1 MRSVVEGVEID
12 GRHWIGGSRIDS
24 AKSFDSISPID
35 EQPIAKVAAGG
46 DAEVALA
53 VDAAAK
59 AFQSWKLVSRE
70 QRAAYLH
77 RIADIIESRVEPL
90 SVVETRDNGSLLRS
104 HRRGVMPRV
113 AMNFRFFADWL
124 MRIDHPDF
132 DVRGHRNHVSYDPSG
147 VAAIITPW
155 NAPLMLGTWRIA
167 PALAAGCTVV
177 YKPPEWAPLTASL
190 LADITAEAGLP
201 AGVFNVVQGLGR
213 EAGAALSR
221 HPKIRRLSFTG
232 SVPTA
237 KTIAAAAAP
246 NLVPLSF
253 ELGGKSP
260 FIVFADCD
268 LELAVNTAIG
278 QYDNAGQVCLSGTR
292 ILVEAG
298 IRDRFVAAF
307 LEKAKAIKQGD
318 PRDEANDIGPQ
329 ISRPHFER
337 VKGFVERA
345 IGAGLKPAIGGGPNT
360 DLGGLYFRPTLF
372 LDPPAE
378 SEILREEIF
387 GPVLCL
393 QSFET
398 EAQAIALAND
408 TDYGLAGVIMTGDK
422 LRAER
427 VTAQISAGLVWNN
440 CFFVRDLRQAFG
452 GNGKSGIGREGGTWS
467 FDFYCDVKNSVF
479 APNGWGQ
486 TGGKA

>member
-1 MRSVVEGVEID
+1 MKALVEGVEVD
-12 GRHWIGGSRIDS
+12 GRHWIDGRRVAGAGS
-24 AKSFDSISPID
+24 FQSISPID
-35 EQPIAKVAAGG
+35 EQPIAAIATGG
-46 DAEVALA
+46 ETEIGMA
-53 VDAAAK
+53 VDAAHK
-59 AFQSWKLVSRE
+59 AFQTWRRTSPAE
-70 QRAAYLH
+70 RAAYLH
-77 RIADIIESRVEPL
+77 KIADIVEARVEQL
-90 SVVETRDNGSLLRS
+90 AVVETRDNGSLLRS

-124 MRIDHPDF
+124 KALDHPDF
-132 DVRGHRNHVSYDPSG
+132 DVRGHRNHISYDPSG
-147 VAAIITPW
+147 VAGIITPW

-237 KTIAAAAAP
+237 RTIAAAAAP

-268 LELAVNTAIG
+268 FDLAVNTAVG
-278 QYDNAGQVCLSGTR
+278 QYDNAGQVCLAGTR
-292 ILVEAG
+292 ILVEES
-298 IRDRFVAAF
+298 IRARFQEAF
-307 LEKAKAIKQGD
+307 IEKAKAIRQGD
-318 PRDEANDIGPQ
+318 PRDESSDIGPQ

-337 VKGFVERA
+337 VAGFVERA
-345 IGAGLKPAIGGGPNT
+345 KAAGMKPVLGGGPNT
-360 DLGGLYFRPTLF
+360 DLGHLYFRPTLF
-372 LDPPAE
+372 ADPQPG
-378 SEILREEIF
+378 SEILREEVF

-393 QSFET
+393 QSFKT
-398 EAQAIALAND
+398 EAQAIEMAND
-408 TDYGLAGVIMTGDK
+408 TEYGLAAVVMTGDEK
-422 LRAER
+422 RAER
-427 VTAQISAGLVWNN
+427 VTAAVNAGLIWNN

-452 GNGKSGIGREGGTWS
+452 GNSKSGIGREGGTWS

-479 APNGWGQ
+479 APHGWR
-486 TGGKA
+486 K

>member
-1 MRSVVEGVEID
+1 MQAMVEGVEID
-12 GRHWIGGSRIDS
+12 TRHWIGGARV
-24 AKSFDSISPID
+24 AGNATFTSISPID
-35 EQPIAKVAAGG
+35 ETPLADIAAGNAA
-46 DAEVALA
+46 DVDRAVKAARVAF
-53 VDAAAK
+53 K
-59 AFQSWKLVSRE
+59 TWRKIGPQE
-70 QRAAYLH
+70 RAQYLH
-77 RIADIIESRVEPL
+77 RIADIVESRVEQL
-90 SVVETRDNGSLLRS
+90 AVVETRDNGSLLRS

-124 MRIDHPDF
+124 LQLDHADF

-213 EAGAALSR
+213 EAGAALAAHPGISR
-221 HPKIRRLSFTG
+221 MSFTG

-237 KTIAAAAAP
+237 RTIAKAAGE

-260 FIVFADCD
+260 YLVFADCD
-268 LELAVNTAIG
+268 LDLAVNTAVG
-278 QYDNAGQVCLSGTR
+278 QFDNAGQVCLAGTR
-292 ILVEAG
+292 ILVEES
-298 IRDRFVAAF
+298 IRDRFLEAF
-307 LEKAKAIKQGD
+307 LAKARSIRQGD
-318 PRDEANDIGPQ
+318 PRDDTTDIGPQ

-337 VKGFVERA
+337 VAGFVARA
-345 IGAGLKPAIGGGPNT
+345 KAAGMKPILGGGPNE

-372 LDPPAE
+372 VDPVE
-378 SEILREEIF
+378 NSEILREEVF

-393 QSFET
+393 QSFRT
-398 EAQAIALAND
+398 EAEAIRMAND
-408 TDYGLAGVIMTGDK
+408 TEYGLAAVVMTGDPA
-422 LRAER
+422 RAER
-427 VTAQISAGLVWNN
+427 VTSEISAGLVWNN

-479 APNGWGQ
+479 APNGWS
-486 TGGKA
+486 K

>member
-1 MRSVVEGVEID
+1 M
-12 GRHWIGGSRIDS
+12 
-24 AKSFDSISPID
+24 
-35 EQPIAKVAAGG
+35 
-46 DAEVALA
+46 
-53 VDAAAK
+53 
-59 AFQSWKLVSRE
+59 
-70 QRAAYLH
+70 
-77 RIADIIESRVEPL
+77 
-90 SVVETRDNGSLLRS
+90 VETRDNGSLLRS

-124 MRIDHPDF
+124 LQLNHADF

-201 AGVFNVVQGLGR
+201 AGVFNVVQGIGR
-213 EAGAALSR
+213 EAGAALAAHPGISR
-221 HPKIRRLSFTG
+221 MSFTG

-237 KTIAAAAAP
+237 RSIAKAAGE

-260 FIVFADCD
+260 YIVFADCD
-268 LELAVNTAIG
+268 FDLAVNTAVG
-278 QYDNAGQVCLSGTR
+278 QFDNAGQVCLAGSR
-292 ILVEAG
+292 ILVEES
-298 IRDRFVAAF
+298 IRDQFLEAF
-307 LEKAKAIKQGD
+307 LAKAKAIKQGD
-318 PRDEANDIGPQ
+318 PRDEASDIGPQ

-337 VKGFVERA
+337 VAGFVDRA
-345 IGAGLKPAIGGGPNT
+345 KAAGMKPVLGGGPNEE
-360 DLGGLYFRPTLF
+360 LGGLYFRPTLF
-372 LDPPAE
+372 VDPGE
-378 SEILREEIF
+378 NSEILREEVF

-393 QSFET
+393 QSFKT
-398 EAQAIALAND
+398 EEQAIQMAND
-408 TDYGLAGVIMTGDK
+408 TEYGLAAVVMTGDPK
-422 LRAER
+422 RAER
-427 VTAQISAGLVWNN
+427 VSDQVSAGLVWNN

-479 APNGWGQ
+479 APNGWR
-486 TGGKA
+486 A

>member
-12 GRHWIGGSRIDS
+12 TRHWIGGERVAGS
-24 AKSFDSISPID
+24 ATFTTISPID
-35 EQPIAKVAAGG
+35 EAPLAEIAAGNAADVGRAVAAAR
-46 DAEVALA
+46 DAFRTWRKTSPQER
-53 VDAAAK
+53 AK
-59 AFQSWKLVSRE
+59 
-70 QRAAYLH
+70 YLH
-77 RIADIIESRVEPL
+77 CIADIVERRVEEL
-90 SVVETRDNGSLLRS
+90 AVVETRDNGSLLRS

-124 MRIDHPDF
+124 LQLSHADF

-201 AGVFNVVQGLGR
+201 AGVFNVVQGIGR
-213 EAGAALSR
+213 EAGAGLAAHPGISR
-221 HPKIRRLSFTG
+221 MSFTG

-237 KTIAAAAAP
+237 RSIAKAAGE

-260 FIVFADCD
+260 YLVFADCD
-268 LELAVNTAIG
+268 LELAVNTAVG
-278 QYDNAGQVCLSGTR
+278 QFDNAGQVCLAGSR
-292 ILVEAG
+292 ILVEES
-298 IRDRFVAAF
+298 IRERFLEAF
-307 LEKAKAIKQGD
+307 LAKAKNIRQGD
-318 PRDEANDIGPQ
+318 PREEASDIGPQ

-337 VKGFVERA
+337 VAGFVERA
-345 IGAGLKPAIGGGPNT
+345 KAAGMKPVLGGGPND

-372 LDPPAE
+372 VDPLE
-378 SEILREEIF
+378 NSEILREEVF

-393 QSFET
+393 QSFRDEV
-398 EAQAIALAND
+398 EAIRMAND
-408 TDYGLAGVIMTGDK
+408 TEYGLAAVVMTGDQQ
-422 LRAER
+422 RAKR
-427 VTAQISAGLVWNN
+427 VTSEVSAGLVWNN

-479 APNGWGQ
+479 APNGWR
-486 TGGKA
+486 A